1 MSGGDKK
8 GPEQAA
14 SSSPG
19 VMQLFGQMLL
29 FPFTVF
35 VYGMELLMKTVRG
48 MQQTMDQGMEVM
60 VGESATPARPTP
72 SGEDGSNQTVVS
84 GDARQP
90 ISAEGGWSDLKVET
104 KSSTGG
110 AAGAAAE
117 AIHKEIQTMRDKDLS
132 DDQLKLVRYKILFV
146 KRDYEVA
153 FPEREEL
160 VHDNITGEAFTAWK
174 IAEFIQRLESEPLPD
189 KWKRKNYPERHEAHS
204 VPNDGKIHRLDEDD
218 KKFLRVYYEVLERY
232 VREEDDTE
240 VKVLKDIRKAIDK
253 LPRLGGGSSGSG
265 AGGGTGTGASG
276 GGGVSASA
284 SGGSSDVSG
293 TAGGGRGYSS

>member
-1 MSGGDKK
+1 MSGGDRK
-8 GPEQAA
+8 GPEQAGN
-14 SSSPG
+14 SSPG

-29 FPFTVF
+29 LPFTVF

-48 MQQTMDQGMEVM
+48 MQQTMDQGIEVL
-60 VGESATPARPTP
+60 VGESATPALPTP
-72 SGEDGSNQTVVS
+72 SGAGDSDEVVS

-104 KSSTGG
+104 TSSTGG
-110 AAGAAAE
+110 DAGAAAE

-153 FPEREEL
+153 FKEREEL

-174 IAEFIQRLESEPLPD
+174 IAEFIQRLASEPIPD
-189 KWKRKNYPERHEAHS
+189 KWKKKNYPERHDGHS
-204 VPNDGKIHRLDEDD
+204 VPSDGKIHRLDEDD

-253 LPRLGGGSSGSG
+253 LPRLSDSSSGSG
-265 AGGGTGTGASG
+265 SSGGTGAGASG
-276 GGGVSASA
+276 GGG
-284 SGGSSDVSG
+284 GGG